1 MASKKKLAI
10 TLVKSYIGYSYRQR
24 QVVKGLGLHRLRE
37 TVVRENTPS
46 VQGMVRKISHLVKVE
61 EVA

>member
-24 QVVKGLGLHRLRE
+24 LVVKGLGLRRLRE
-37 TVVRENTPS
+37 TVIRENTPAI
-46 VQGMVRKISHLVKVE
+46 QGMVRKISHLVKVE

>member
-24 QVVKGLGLHRLRE
+24 QVVKGLGLRRLRE
-37 TVVRENTPS
+37 TVIRENTPS
-46 VQGMVRKISHLVKVE
+46 VQGMVRKVSHLVKVE

>member
-24 QVVKGLGLHRLRE
+24 QVVKGLGLRRLHE
-37 TVVRENTPS
+37 TVMREDTPAVR
-46 VQGMVRKISHLVKVE
+46 GMVKKIHHLVKME

>member
-10 TLVKSYIGYSYRQR
+10 TLVRSYIGYSYRQR
-24 QVVKGLGLHRLRE
+24 LVVKGLGLRRLRE
-37 TVVRENTPS
+37 TVIRENTPS